1 MISRV
6 LQNIFAKILTNAKGG
21 RLKCPSSM
29 NNTYL
34 IEVDRIEPNGD
45 VVTITE
51 RRKLKATKTNK
62 GLERQLNNLVNRIS
76 EELKYYQVSY
86 KRYTVSHVCSN

>member
-1 MISRV
+1 
-6 LQNIFAKILTNAKGG
+6 
-21 RLKCPSSM
+21 M

-51 RRKLKATKTNK
+51 RRKLKATKSNK
-62 GLERQLNNLVNRIS
+62 GLERQLNNLVNRIG
-76 EELKYYQVSY
+76 EELKYYQIPH
-86 KRYTVSHVCSN
+86 KRYTVSHVSSN

>member
-1 MISRV
+1 
-6 LQNIFAKILTNAKGG
+6 
-21 RLKCPSSM
+21 M

-34 IEVDRIEPNGD
+34 IEVDRIEPNGN

-62 GLERQLNNLVNRIS
+62 GLERQLNNLVNRIA
-76 EELKYYQVSY
+76 EELKYYQVPH
-86 KRYTVSHVCSN
+86 KRYTVSHVSSN

>member
-1 MISRV
+1 
-6 LQNIFAKILTNAKGG
+6 
-21 RLKCPSSM
+21 M

-34 IEVDRIEPNGD
+34 IEVDRIEPNGN

-62 GLERQLNNLVNRIS
+62 GLERQLNNLVNRIG
-76 EELKYYQVSY
+76 EELKYYQVPH
-86 KRYTVSHVCSN
+86 KRYTVSHVSSN

>member
-1 MISRV
+1 
-6 LQNIFAKILTNAKGG
+6 
-21 RLKCPSSM
+21 M

-34 IEVDRIEPNGD
+34 IEVDRIEPNGN

-62 GLERQLNNLVNRIS
+62 GLERQLNNLVNRIA
-76 EELKYYQVSY
+76 EELKYYQVPH
-86 KRYTVSHVCSN
+86 KRYTVSHISSN

>member
-1 MISRV
+1 
-6 LQNIFAKILTNAKGG
+6 
-21 RLKCPSSM
+21 M

-51 RRKLKATKTNK
+51 RRKLSATKSTR
-62 GLERQLNNLVNRIS
+62 GRDCQLNNLVNRIA
-76 EELKYYQVSY
+76 EELKYYQVPY
-86 KRYTVSHVCSN
+86 KRYTVSVV

>member
-1 MISRV
+1 
-6 LQNIFAKILTNAKGG
+6 
-21 RLKCPSSM
+21 M

-34 IEVDRIEPNGD
+34 IEVDRIEPNGN

-62 GLERQLNNLVNRIS
+62 GLERQLNNLVNRIA
-76 EELKYYQVSY
+76 EELKYYQIPH
-86 KRYTVSHVCSN
+86 KRYTVSHISSN

>member
-1 MISRV
+1 
-6 LQNIFAKILTNAKGG
+6 
-21 RLKCPSSM
+21 M

-51 RRKLKATKTNK
+51 RRKLKGTKSNV
-62 GLERQLNNLVNRIS
+62 GLERQLNNLVNRIG
-76 EELKYYQVSY
+76 EELKYYQVPH
-86 KRYTVSHVCSN
+86 KRYTVSHVSSN

>member
-1 MISRV
+1 M
-6 LQNIFAKILTNAKGG
+6 GP
-21 RLKCPSSM
+21 LKCPSSM

-34 IEVDRIEPNGD
+34 IEVDRIEPNGS

-62 GLERQLNNLVNRIS
+62 GLERQLNNLVNRIG
-76 EELKYYQVSY
+76 EELKYYQVPH
-86 KRYTVSHVCSN
+86 KRYTVSHVSPN

>member
-1 MISRV
+1 
-6 LQNIFAKILTNAKGG
+6 
-21 RLKCPSSM
+21 M

-34 IEVDRIEPNGD
+34 IEIDRIEPNGS

-62 GLERQLNNLVNRIS
+62 GLERQLNNLVNRIG
-76 EELKYYQVSY
+76 EELKYYQIPH
-86 KRYTVSHVCSN
+86 KRYTVSGVPSV

>member
-1 MISRV
+1 
-6 LQNIFAKILTNAKGG
+6 
-21 RLKCPSSM
+21 M

-34 IEVDRIEPNGD
+34 IEIDRIEPNGS

-62 GLERQLNNLVNRIS
+62 GLERQLNNLVNRIG
-76 EELKYYQVSY
+76 EELKYYQVPH
-86 KRYTVSHVCSN
+86 KRYTVSHVSSN

>member
-1 MISRV
+1 
-6 LQNIFAKILTNAKGG
+6 
-21 RLKCPSSM
+21 M

-51 RRKLKATKTNK
+51 RRKLKATKSNV
-62 GLERQLNNLVNRIS
+62 GLERQMNNLANRIG
-76 EELKYYQVSY
+76 EELKYYQIPH
-86 KRYTVSHVCSN
+86 KRYTVSHVSSN

>member
-1 MISRV
+1 
-6 LQNIFAKILTNAKGG
+6 
-21 RLKCPSSM
+21 M

-34 IEVDRIEPNGD
+34 IEIDRIEPNGD

-62 GLERQLNNLVNRIS
+62 GLERQLNNLVNRIA
-76 EELKYYQVSY
+76 EELKYYQIPH
-86 KRYTVSHVCSN
+86 KRYTVSHVSSN

>member
-1 MISRV
+1 
-6 LQNIFAKILTNAKGG
+6 
-21 RLKCPSSM
+21 M

-51 RRKLKATKTNK
+51 RRKLSATKSNK
-62 GLERQLNNLVNRIS
+62 GLERQLNNLVNRIA
-76 EELKYYQVSY
+76 EELKYYQSSPQALYCLRCSLCLIDDVSTSY
-86 KRYTVSHVCSN
+86 RI

>member
-1 MISRV
+1 
-6 LQNIFAKILTNAKGG
+6 
-21 RLKCPSSM
+21 M

-34 IEVDRIEPNGD
+34 IEVDRIEPNGS

-62 GLERQLNNLVNRIS
+62 GLERQLNNLVNRIG
-76 EELKYYQVSY
+76 EELKYYQIPH
-86 KRYTVSHVCSN
+86 KRYTVSHVSSN

>member
-1 MISRV
+1 
-6 LQNIFAKILTNAKGG
+6 
-21 RLKCPSSM
+21 M

-51 RRKLKATKTNK
+51 RRKLSATKSNK
-62 GLERQLNNLVNRIS
+62 GLERQLNNLVNRIG
-76 EELKYYQVSY
+76 EELKYYQVPH
-86 KRYTVSHVCSN
+86 KRYTVSHISSN